1 MPKGGRG
8 SRGKSKGAPNK
19 VKLGI
24 HFIKVPDGATKE
36 QVRAV
41 LRKSVYSKKYKLPA
55 GYEVSITWSNDGGKT
70 TREDEWTNAMIDS
83 GVNGRGWDKIVLRRL
98 KGE

>member
-1 MPKGGRG
+1 MPKGDRG
-8 SRGKSKGAPNK
+8 SRGKSKGRPNK

-24 HFIKVPDGATKE
+24 HFIAVPKGTTKE
-36 QVRAV
+36 EARAV
-41 LRKSVYSKKYKLPA
+41 LRKSARSTTYKLPA

-83 GVNGRGWDKIVLRRL
+83 SINGRGWDKIVLKRL
-98 KGE
+98 KGA